1 VGRNASRRGHLAG
14 RLVREPRP
22 DSAAGGG
29 CRLEREATGGR
40 RKLSKADVLE
50 TDRLILRRLSADD
63 AEFVLE
69 LVNDPAWLRFIGDR
83 GVRTLDDAREY
94 IRKGPVDSYSRL
106 GFGLYAVEQ
115 KEGGSPIG
123 ICGLVK
129 RDFLDDVDI
138 GFALLPAFRGK
149 GYAREAARAT
159 MSYAREVVGL
169 ERIVAITSADNDA
182 SARLLEEIGL
192 RFERMIRIS
201 PDSPENVRLYGTV
214 DRGSGNLRA
223 LD

>member
-1 VGRNASRRGHLAG
+1 MGVE
-14 RLVREPRP
+14 VF
-22 DSAAGGG
+22 
-29 CRLEREATGGR
+29 
-40 RKLSKADVLE
+40 E
-50 TDRLILRRLSADD
+50 TDRLVLRRLSADD
-63 AEFVLE
+63 AEFVFE

-83 GVRTLDDAREY
+83 GVRSLDDAREY

-106 GFGLYAVEQ
+106 GFGLYAVER
-115 KEGGSPIG
+115 KEGGGPIG

-169 ERIVAITSADNDA
+169 DRIVAISSPDNAA

-192 RFERMIRIS
+192 RFEKMIRIS
-201 PDSPENVRLYGTV
+201 PDSPEEVRLFATA
-214 DRGSGNLRA
+214 DPGSGSLPA

>member
-1 VGRNASRRGHLAG
+1 M
-14 RLVREPRP
+14 
-22 DSAAGGG
+22 SA
-29 CRLEREATGGR
+29 E
-40 RKLSKADVLE
+40 VLE
-50 TDRLILRRLSADD
+50 TDRLILRHLSADD
-63 AEFVLE
+63 AEFVFE

-83 GVRTLDDAREY
+83 GVRNLDDARDY
-94 IRKGPVDSYSRL
+94 IRKGPVDSYSRY
-106 GFGLYAVEQ
+106 GFGLYAVER

-129 RDFLDDVDI
+129 RDFLEDVDI

-159 MSYAREVVGL
+159 LSYAREVVGL
-169 ERIVAITSADNDA
+169 DRIVAITSADNDA
-182 SARLLEEIGL
+182 SGRLLEEIGL

-201 PDSPENVRLYGTV
+201 ADSPEDVKLFATP